1 MERNLTFVGPYPKL
15 DTSPTPLWGTHKSAK
30 PYGAPSLVEIVT
42 AFGEKLFVNDRA
54 GVVAVMVDDA
64 FALPPDP
71 LHAIE

>member
-1 MERNLTFVGPYPKL
+1 MLIPCGG
-15 DTSPTPLWGTHKSAK
+15 GTHKSAS

-42 AFGEKLFVNDRA
+42 PFGEKSFVIETA
-54 GVVAVMVDDA
+54 GVVAVTVLDA

>member
-1 MERNLTFVGPYPKL
+1 MLI
-15 DTSPTPLWGTHKSAK
+15 PLGNNQKSAS

-42 AFGEKLFVNDRA
+42 AFGEKLFVTDTA
-54 GVVAVMVDDA
+54 GVVAVIVLDA